1 MAESSGKDLREGS
14 LQTHG
19 LNGLIA
25 IGIES
30 FFALNSAAFLI
41 SLSALLTDIFNWL
54 TVWLCVLIVFV
65 IGGYMVALLYRR
77 DRIGYLYAFC
87 VGFGV
92 AIALRHS
99 L

>member
-19 LNGLIA
+19 LNGLISIA
-25 IGIES
+25 IES
-30 FFALNSAAFLI
+30 FIALNSSAFLI
-41 SLSALLTDIFNWL
+41 SFSSLLCRAFNWL
-54 TVWLCVLIVFV
+54 SVWLSVLIVFV

-87 VGFGV
+87 VGFGC
-92 AIALRHS
+92 AIALRHRV
-99 L
+99 